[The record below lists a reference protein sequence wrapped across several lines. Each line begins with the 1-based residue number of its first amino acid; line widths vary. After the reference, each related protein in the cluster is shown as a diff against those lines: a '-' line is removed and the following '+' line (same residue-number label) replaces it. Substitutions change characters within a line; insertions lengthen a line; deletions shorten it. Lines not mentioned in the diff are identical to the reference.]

1 MVSHL
6 FKITI
11 KRKKIIIK
19 IENNDEFIHKISFF
33 LKSRAA
39 EKIELK
45 KLRFDIL
52 EIHQIT
58 VTKLIY
64 NKVLFQNFTYYW
76 LLILP
81 FFNIQ
86 YSNRNSKFATFFK
99 FF

>member
-58 VTKLIY
+58 VTKLIN

-76 LLILP
+76 L
-81 FFNIQ
+81 
-86 YSNRNSKFATFFK
+86 
-99 FF
+99 